1 MVKTL
6 LKSVREFKKP
16 SILSPIFVTLEVALQ
31 MLLPLVMAALIDGII
46 ANDITNLLRYSL
58 LLLGLAAFALL
69 FGYLAG
75 KYSAEA
81 ATGFARNLRK
91 DIFYN
96 VQEFSF
102 DNIDKF
108 SSSSL
113 VTRMTTDIT
122 NVQNA
127 YGMLI
132 RVAVRAPLLLAFSI
146 IMAFS
151 INAELSWIFI
161 AMIPVLAVVF
171 YFIFTK
177 AIPIFRRVF
186 NKYDKLNA
194 TVEENI
200 QGVRDV
206 KSYVMEEHEKSKFAE
221 ASHDVRDD
229 FIKAEKIVALNGPAF
244 QFVLYLVLTLIS
256 VLGAIIIV
264 ETFGGYTPDGDPI
277 WGELTTGRL
286 SSLILYGM
294 RLLFSL
300 MMLSWIGVMM
310 TLSVAAVRRISEVLS
325 EESTLKNPESPVYD
339 VKDGSIAFEDVC
351 FKYDK
356 NAENCVLEDIN
367 LQIASGST
375 VGILGGTGSAKS
387 TLISLISRL
396 YDADEGSVRV
406 GGRDVREYDLKTLRK
421 EVAVVLQK
429 NVLFTG
435 TIKDNVRWG
444 RDDATDEEIMEVCKM
459 AQADT
464 FVHEFKD
471 GYETHIEQGGSNV
484 SGGQKQRLCIARAL
498 IREPKVLILDDSTS
512 AVDTKTEALIMDA
525 INESRPSMTKIIITQ
540 RVNTIKESN
549 LIIVMDD
556 GKVSAAGTHDE
567 LMETSPIYKEV
578 YDLQNEGGK
587 LHG

>member
-16 SILSPIFVTLEVALQ
+16 SILSPIFVTLEVAMQ

-46 ANDITNLLRYSL
+46 ANDVTNLLKYSL

-75 KYSAEA
+75 KYAAEA

-102 DNIDKF
+102 ENIDKF
-108 SSSSL
+108 STSSL

-132 RVAVRAPLLLAFSI
+132 RVAVRAPLLLGFSI
-146 IMAFS
+146 VMAFS
-151 INAELSWIFI
+151 INADLSWIFI
-161 AMIPVLAVVF
+161 AMIPVLAIVF

-186 NKYDKLNA
+186 NKYDTLNA

-206 KSYVMEEHEKSKFAE
+206 KSYVMENHEKDKFAD

-256 VLGAIIIV
+256 VLGALIIV
-264 ETFGGYTPDGDPI
+264 NTFGGYTPAGDPI

-310 TLSVAAVRRISEVLS
+310 TLSAAAVRRISEVLS
-325 EESTLKNPESPVYD
+325 EESTLKNPEDPVYD
-339 VKDGSIAFEDVC
+339 VKDGSISFEDVC
-351 FKYDK
+351 FKYDPD
-356 NAENCVLEDIN
+356 AEHCVLEDIN
-367 LQIASGST
+367 LDIPSGST

-387 TLISLISRL
+387 TLINLISRL
-396 YDADEGSVRV
+396 YDADQGRVKV
-406 GGRDVREYDLKTLRK
+406 GGHDVRSYDLETLRK

-435 TIKDNVRWG
+435 TVRENIRWG
-444 RDDATDEEIMEVCKM
+444 RNDATDEEIKTVCEM
-459 AQADT
+459 AQADG
-464 FVHEFKD
+464 FIQEFND
-471 GYETHIEQGGSNV
+471 GYDTKIEQGGSNV

-512 AVDTKTEALIMDA
+512 AVDTKTEAMIMDA
-525 INESRPSMTKIIITQ
+525 INETRPAMTKLIITQ
-540 RVNTIKESN
+540 RVNTIKEADM
-549 LIIVMDD
+549 IIVMDD
-556 GKVSAAGTHDE
+556 GKVSGAGTHE
-567 LMETSPIYKEV
+567 TLMAENPIYKEV

-587 LHG
+587 LHA